1 MKDGAE
7 YCVYTIRQTKYNVGT
22 VKKESNFIYYFS
34 TEEWNAGDWKE
45 FPTDDFDELLSNPLD
60 DFETWDVEW
69 LPATLAAEQ
78 AEGGS
83 TASSSLLTEG
93 IDDVVETNKI
103 ESGEAV
109 KQNSTPSLQPTA
121 IPTPPPTGLPSGQLN
136 TVPTFQPM
144 GLTTSQPS
152 GVPMIERS
160 DLPR

>member
-45 FPTDDFDELLSNPLD
+45 FPKDDFDVLLSNPLD

-109 KQNSTPSLQPTA
+109 EQNSTPPQ
-121 IPTPPPTGLPSGQLN
+121 TGLPSGQLS
-136 TVPTFQPM
+136 TVPTLQPM

-160 DLPR
+160 DRPR